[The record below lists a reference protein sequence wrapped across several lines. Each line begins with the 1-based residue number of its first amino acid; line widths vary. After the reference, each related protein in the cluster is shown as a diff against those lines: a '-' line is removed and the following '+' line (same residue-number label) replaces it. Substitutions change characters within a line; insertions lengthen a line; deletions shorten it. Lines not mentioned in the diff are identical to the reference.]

1 MKITF
6 EKATQIILDKFN
18 NLNISLISPEVL
30 DEKNNVIYKLNT
42 FKIHG
47 KDIINLYDILDN
59 TRCFVEDEIILSSS
73 LRLLDNNKLSISYKK
88 LNTREF
94 SFLIGMY
101 KREIEAQMKKN

>member
-47 KDIINLYDILDN
+47 KGY
-59 TRCFVEDEIILSSS
+59 
-73 LRLLDNNKLSISYKK
+73 Y
-88 LNTREF
+88 
-94 SFLIGMY
+94 
-101 KREIEAQMKKN
+101 